1 MTTLRFVVLGLLRDG
16 CARHGYAL
24 KKRYRER
31 TELGMTEGS
40 VYRVLHNLRR
50 DGLVQS
56 MPVPSG
62 DDPRRAPHRITP
74 RGARAFDNW
83 LVAGTDLS
91 DPEAGQAIA
100 TRAVFL
106 ADVPPAGTSHLLGQ
120 WCLLLR
126 ARKAALEHE
135 EVPVGEG
142 RELGS
147 LQLLRARRARLL
159 DTEIEFLEEL
169 RQAHGRWAQRG
180 PAASPPV
187 DVRIATSC

>member
-1 MTTLRFVVLGLLRDG
+1 MSTLRFVVLGLLRDG

-24 KKRYRER
+24 NKRYRER
-31 TELGMTEGS
+31 TGLRMTGGS

-56 MPVPSG
+56 IPVPSG

-74 RGARAFDNW
+74 RGARAFDTW

-91 DPEAGQAIA
+91 YPEVGQTIA

-106 ADVPPAGTSHLLGQ
+106 ADVPPAGTSHILEQ
-120 WCLLLR
+120 WCALLR
-126 ARKAALEHE
+126 ARKAALEHD
-135 EVPVGEG
+135 EVPVGEEDEQG
-142 RELGS
+142 
-147 LQLLRARRARLL
+147 LLPLLCAWRARLL
-159 DTEIEFLEEL
+159 DTEIEFLEAL
-169 RQAHGRWAQRG
+169 RRHS

-187 DVRIATSC
+187 DARTATSCR